1 MKFNLVE
8 GESHNSKYNRFV
20 EGYNSNK
27 SWKEIDKEF
36 TKQMSLKLYTEA
48 IKNKDIKARL

>member
-20 EGYNSNK
+20 ECYNSNK